1 MGFKPV
7 ISSIINDYGMPS
19 KEERLTLMFSAT
31 FPEEIQ
37 NLAADFLNDY
47 VFLTIGKVG
56 GTSSDI
62 EQVIEEVPDSEK
74 RDRLID
80 LLSTEGESFSCNL
93 VMHLFAFSNNSL
105 HMICVGYMSV
115 HVYVCARVCVHLV
128 LYQVWGIRGAKIAI
142 QFPEGSC
149 Q

>member
-7 ISSIINDYGMPS
+7 ISSIINDFGMPS
-19 KEERLTLMFSAT
+19 KEDRLTLMFSAT

-37 NLAADFLNDY
+37 NLAAEFLNDY

-62 EQVIEEVPDSEK
+62 EQVIEEVADSEK

-80 LLSTEGESFSCNL
+80 LLSTEGKK
-93 VMHLFAFSNNSL
+93 
-105 HMICVGYMSV
+105 
-115 HVYVCARVCVHLV
+115 VYCTLALCLCIF
-128 LYQVWGIRGAKIAI
+128 Q
-142 QFPEGSC
+142 Q
-149 Q
+149 

>member
-1 MGFKPV
+1 MLDMGFKPV
-7 ISSIINDYGMPS
+7 ITSIIQDYGMPC
-19 KEERLTLMFSAT
+19 KEDRQTLMFSAT

-37 NLAADFLNDY
+37 NLAAEFLNDY

-80 LLSTEGESFSCNL
+80 LLSSEGKFCQ
-93 VMHLFAFSNNSL
+93 
-105 HMICVGYMSV
+105 ICVN
-115 HVYVCARVCVHLV
+115 
-128 LYQVWGIRGAKIAI
+128 I
-142 QFPEGSC
+142 
-149 Q
+149 